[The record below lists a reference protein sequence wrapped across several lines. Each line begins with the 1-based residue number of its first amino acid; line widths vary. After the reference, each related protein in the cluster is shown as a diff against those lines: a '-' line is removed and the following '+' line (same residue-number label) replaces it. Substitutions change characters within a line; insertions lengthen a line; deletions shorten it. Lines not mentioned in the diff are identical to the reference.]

1 MALSVFPELMDKI
14 DPQDPDSSLRTI
26 ENYINYMVERV
37 EFSLTN
43 TFRTTTSLG
52 SSAEAVA
59 LVLEDTVNKLSE
71 ASSQLAILQGVV
83 NDLLHDIRDYETLDN
98 KPQIASVELVG
109 NKSLA
114 QFGIASQADQT
125 ALEGRVSALETTGG
139 EPNVIET
146 VKRNGTALPVT
157 DKAVDVTVPTKVS
170 DLTND
175 SGYQNAQQVQAAIA
189 SGLAFLLSSVSY
201 GPAALASFNGVGDGL
216 PLKACQVDIN
226 LVQAGSGTPSP
237 SNVRAITGW
246 TGAQIHVSPT
256 TTAGDGKTYT
266 VDWTDEAGTV
276 YGGTLDVLTGK
287 LTIDKKVVVI
297 KGDASEAWS
306 SVNQSV
312 SIALIKTSG
321 IAEGALISSHYTSV
335 AAPVRWG
342 NLANNQAQFSSDNY
356 IGYKDIANNGT
367 SVATAKAYAQQ
378 QYANGTPITFVGR
391 LKNPVIYHLT
401 PQMVTTLAGTNNI
414 WADTGDVTVEHGA
427 YLAALQA
434 EVEALQ

>member
-52 SSAEAVA
+52 SSAEAGA

-109 NKSLA
+109 DKSLA
-114 QFGIASQADQT
+114 QLGIASQADQT
-125 ALEGRVSALETTGG
+125 ALEGRVSDLETTGG

-175 SGYQNAQQVQAAIA
+175 SGYQTAGQVQAAV
-189 SGLAFLLSSVSY
+189 SGKADSSRLESLIAFLLTN
-201 GPAALASFNGVGDGL
+201 GPVIFGQPQD
-216 PLKACQVDIN
+216 
-226 LVQAGSGTPSP
+226 
-237 SNVRAITGW
+237 
-246 TGAQIHVSPT
+246 
-256 TTAGDGKTYT
+256 
-266 VDWTDEAGTV
+266 
-276 YGGTLDVLTGK
+276 
-287 LTIDKKVVVI
+287 VVVGI
-297 KGDASEAWS
+297 GQTA
-306 SVNQSV
+306 VFPV
-312 SIALIKTSG
+312 
-321 IAEGALISSHYTSV
+321 IAEGNGLTYQWYYRNPRSTGGNFAPSSNTTDTYSV
-335 AAPVRWG
+335 K
-342 NLANNQAQFSSDNY
+342 ANATTHSQGFFVYCVVTDSSGHTAQ
-356 IGYKDIANNGT
+356 T
-367 SVATAKAYAQQ
+367 RTAS
-378 QYANGTPITFVGR
+378 
-391 LKNPVIYHLT
+391 
-401 PQMVTTLAGTNNI
+401 MTL
-414 WADTGDVTVEHGA
+414 
-427 YLAALQA
+427 QS
-434 EVEALQ
+434 

>member
-189 SGLAFLLSSVSY
+189 SGLAFLLTSVSY
-201 GPAALASFNGVGDGL
+201 GVPGGYYPGAGRKWGPVAVQCEADLRVDRRTDPCLPYHHGGRRKDLYRGLDG
-216 PLKACQVDIN
+216 
-226 LVQAGSGTPSP
+226 
-237 SNVRAITGW
+237 
-246 TGAQIHVSPT
+246 
-256 TTAGDGKTYT
+256 
-266 VDWTDEAGTV
+266 
-276 YGGTLDVLTGK
+276 
-287 LTIDKKVVVI
+287 
-297 KGDASEAWS
+297 
-306 SVNQSV
+306 
-312 SIALIKTSG
+312 
-321 IAEGALISSHYTSV
+321 
-335 AAPVRWG
+335 
-342 NLANNQAQFSSDNY
+342 
-356 IGYKDIANNGT
+356 
-367 SVATAKAYAQQ
+367 
-378 QYANGTPITFVGR
+378 
-391 LKNPVIYHLT
+391 
-401 PQMVTTLAGTNNI
+401 
-414 WADTGDVTVEHGA
+414 
-427 YLAALQA
+427 
-434 EVEALQ
+434 

>member
-109 NKSLA
+109 DKSLA
-114 QFGIASQADQT
+114 QLGIASQADQT

-146 VKRNGTALPVT
+146 VKRNGAALPVT

-175 SGYQNAQQVQAAIA
+175 SGYQTAGQVQAALEA
-189 SGLAFLLSSVSY
+189 GLASLLAAETY
-201 GPAALASFNGVGDGL
+201 GPSPVASFDAGAGGL
-216 PLKACQVDIN
+216 PVKSCRVTTA
-226 LVQAGSGTPSP
+226 AGSGSVNVYRTGKNLVDQKQYTASNVVWAGDVATWTVASGTNYAMLRVPAIRLLAGVTYTASCRIRAVSKDPNYAPRIVFRTTAWAIVKHASMGASETEAVVSCTYTPSAD
-237 SNVRAITGW
+237 VYMYIGIMGTGP
-246 TGAQIHVSPT
+246 TG
-256 TTAGDGKTYT
+256 
-266 VDWTDEAGTV
+266 
-276 YGGTLDVLTGK
+276 GGCQLDVSQLQLEVGSSRTDYDPYRGGVWTYDPATDSLTPP
-287 LTIDKKVVVI
+287 VM
-297 KGDASEAWS
+297 S
-306 SVNQSV
+306 SVPGVNC
-312 SIALIKTSG
+312 I
-321 IAEGALISSHYTSV
+321 
-335 AAPVRWG
+335 W
-342 NLANNQAQFSSDNY
+342 SD
-356 IGYKDIANNGT
+356 G
-367 SVATAKAYAQQ
+367 
-378 QYANGTPITFVGR
+378 
-391 LKNPVIYHLT
+391 
-401 PQMVTTLAGTNNI
+401 
-414 WADTGDVTVEHGA
+414 GDVTVEYGA
-427 YLAALQA
+427 FLAALQA
-434 EVEALQ
+434 EIEALQ